1 MMVVMMM
8 MTMMM
13 MIMILS
19 AESLNQMRIFLEF
32 YNDHE
37 KTGIISNIPNQV
49 KLLKKGLFTNFIMN
63 YYSFTIETL

>member
-1 MMVVMMM
+1 MLLMI
-8 MTMMM
+8 MTMRIMKS
-13 MIMILS
+13 ITMILS

-63 YYSFTIETL
+63 Y

>member
-1 MMVVMMM
+1 
-8 MTMMM
+8 MTIMKSITM
-13 MIMILS
+13 MILS

-49 KLLKKGLFTNFIMN
+49 KLLKKRLFTNFIMN
-63 YYSFTIETL
+63 YYSFTIEPFNHFFN

>member
-1 MMVVMMM
+1 MLLMI
-8 MTMMM
+8 MTMRIMKS
-13 MIMILS
+13 ITMILS

-49 KLLKKGLFTNFIMN
+49 KLLKKGLFTNFIMD
-63 YYSFTIETL
+63 Y

>member
-1 MMVVMMM
+1 
-8 MTMMM
+8 
-13 MIMILS
+13 MILS

-63 YYSFTIETL
+63 Y